1 MDCARQCWVPS
12 VADLFDLTDEDREVL
27 ATAPVG
33 RAALQRIED
42 LEKALELEL
51 WRVRFMRETIDLLEE
66 KFAQAFG
73 ATAVQSGHEA
83 RSAGGSGPVGVS
95 GEPRDG
101 GPGDGRVG

>member
-1 MDCARQCWVPS
+1 M
-12 VADLFDLTDEDREVL
+12 ADIFVMTDEDCEIL
-27 ATAPVG
+27 ATAPIG
-33 RAALQRIED
+33 RAALRRIED

-51 WRVRFMRETIDLLEE
+51 WRVRFLRESLDLLEE

-73 ATAVQSGHEA
+73 ATAVQPEHEA
-83 RSAGGSGPVGVS
+83 RSVGGSGPVGLS

>member
-1 MDCARQCWVPS
+1 MANLFELT
-12 VADLFDLTDEDREVL
+12 ADDREVL
-27 ATAPVG
+27 ATAPIG
-33 RAALQRIED
+33 RAALKRIAD

-51 WRVRFMRETIDLLEE
+51 WRVRFLRESLDLLEE

-73 ATAVQSGHEA
+73 ATAVQPEHES
-83 RSAGGSGPVGVS
+83 RSAGGSGPVGLS

>member
-1 MDCARQCWVPS
+1 M
-12 VADLFDLTDEDREVL
+12 FDLTDEEREIL
-27 ATAPVG
+27 ATAPIG

-51 WRVRFMRETIDLLEE
+51 WRFRFLRESLDLLEE

-83 RSAGGSGPVGVS
+83 RSTGGSGPVGLS

-101 GPGDGRVG
+101 GTGDGRVG